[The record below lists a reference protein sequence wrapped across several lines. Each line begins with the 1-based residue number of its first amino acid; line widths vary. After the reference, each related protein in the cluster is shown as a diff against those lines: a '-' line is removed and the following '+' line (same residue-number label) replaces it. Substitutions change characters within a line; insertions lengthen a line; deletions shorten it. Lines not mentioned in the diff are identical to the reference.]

1 MNKVY
6 CNFITP
12 TIRQQAHRLGI
23 NPSILNNIIS
33 TMKSVNNNPNIDTSD
48 NAINTFI
55 NNNKDRMKELKLS
68 LPYYKSIPLST
79 NYNKLTST
87 IMGSITIRTFNDN
100 FPSSDWINHIY
111 KSEFMLN
118 NLDLFD
124 SPRAIYTYELYL
136 EKLCIENNVDL
147 SKLSPTER
155 NKYIDSAIRA
165 LKEVKETYPDEF
177 EVKINTINIKD
188 GNSNVNVEYKIVS
201 NIKGGKFATIKGNT
215 ISIREAVST
224 NEIRHYLAGDTDEFR
239 KKVMQNLKNRG
250 YNTSSI
256 YKAMEDKNNIAKFL
270 ISSMYSHLKN
280 NDAATYNKLDENGK
294 LDIETRATEDG
305 LNSIGIYPKT
315 ISTSVQEYS
324 NEEQS
329 IINKAK
335 KNGTFMKAPNG
346 KPTNLTEKQWVQ
358 VRTKA
363 FKDWFGDWER
373 IFKQN
378 KYKPINSNNVFKHS
392 LFRGQAPIPEIDK
405 DGNLHLKTSYD
416 SLSKLKT
423 LSFALKKEEA
433 LHYGYRVA
441 KNPYIIELNE
451 DYLDSILPNEEYE
464 RDKVENKKPFRYNEE
479 FNEVRLSFND
489 EIIIPKGQYS
499 ISQNEGSININNV
512 EDAKIEI
519 FDLINLMFLSDAQE
533 YNGVSELEGAISKQD
548 IEERY
553 IKIEEI
559 IGEKF
564 YDIISISEASK
575 DHKGRSNYYNN
586 KNIQKYINEGYLI
599 EKDYDSFTEE
609 DLKTLPSKAIE
620 QIKKEWAYYELTDK
634 ANKEINKIIK
644 ENKKNNSTTV
654 QENSNEKKSIID
666 KAKKNGTFMKAP
678 NGKPTNLTEK
688 QWVQV
693 RTKAFKDWFGDWEND
708 PKNASKV
715 VDENGEPLVVYHN
728 SNADINIFDKNKIG
742 TNGSSE
748 GGLFGEGFY
757 FSTNKDYNNIFGNK
771 EYAVFLNIKNPIT
784 DERTIKEIQAFRPSI
799 DTIKSAY
806 NKDGLIGIN
815 ESENN
820 TVEYVAYDSNQIKS
834 AINNTGAFSKDSNDI
849 YDTDSK
855 ETLVQKTTEKQ
866 DTTSTQEEAPIQED
880 DKSYA
885 EDLARCARQMSPI

>member
-147 SKLSPTER
+147 SKLSPIER

-177 EVKINTINIKD
+177 EVKVNTINIKD
-188 GNSNVNVEYKIVS
+188 GNSNINVEYKIVS
-201 NIKGGKFATIKGNT
+201 NIKGDKFATIKDNI

-256 YKAMEDKNNIAKFL
+256 YEAMEDKNNIAKFL

-315 ISTSVQEYS
+315 ISTPVQEYS
-324 NEEQS
+324 NEEQ
-329 IINKAK
+329 
-335 KNGTFMKAPNG
+335 
-346 KPTNLTEKQWVQ
+346 
-358 VRTKA
+358 
-363 FKDWFGDWER
+363 
-373 IFKQN
+373 
-378 KYKPINSNNVFKHS
+378 
-392 LFRGQAPIPEIDK
+392 
-405 DGNLHLKTSYD
+405 
-416 SLSKLKT
+416 
-423 LSFALKKEEA
+423 
-433 LHYGYRVA
+433 
-441 KNPYIIELNE
+441 
-451 DYLDSILPNEEYE
+451 
-464 RDKVENKKPFRYNEE
+464 
-479 FNEVRLSFND
+479 
-489 EIIIPKGQYS
+489 
-499 ISQNEGSININNV
+499 
-512 EDAKIEI
+512 
-519 FDLINLMFLSDAQE
+519 
-533 YNGVSELEGAISKQD
+533 
-548 IEERY
+548 
-553 IKIEEI
+553 
-559 IGEKF
+559 
-564 YDIISISEASK
+564 
-575 DHKGRSNYYNN
+575 
-586 KNIQKYINEGYLI
+586 
-599 EKDYDSFTEE
+599 
-609 DLKTLPSKAIE
+609 
-620 QIKKEWAYYELTDK
+620 
-634 ANKEINKIIK
+634 
-644 ENKKNNSTTV
+644 
-654 QENSNEKKSIID
+654 SIID

-708 PKNASKV
+708 SKNASKV
-715 VDENGEPLVVYHN
+715 VDENGEPLVVYHRSPN
-728 SNADINIFDKNKIG
+728 KFNTFDVNKIG
-742 TNGSSE
+742 TTTDIGQY
-748 GGLFGEGFY
+748 GKGFY
-757 FSTNKDYNNIFGNK
+757 FGVENDRAEGNNIYEVFLPFLNK
-771 EYAVFLNIKNPIT
+771 ELSTFLKYLFVI
-784 DERTIKEIQAFRPSI
+784 
-799 DTIKSAY
+799 
-806 NKDGLIGIN
+806 
-815 ESENN
+815 
-820 TVEYVAYDSNQIKS
+820 
-834 AINNTGAFSKDSNDI
+834 
-849 YDTDSK
+849 
-855 ETLVQKTTEKQ
+855 
-866 DTTSTQEEAPIQED
+866 
-880 DKSYA
+880 
-885 EDLARCARQMSPI
+885 